1 MPKTTELDR
10 RSQVWLEAVPVDETR
25 SADGKDRILRV
36 RGYAIVFNSESERMG
51 SVIETIDP
59 RALDHL
65 GDLNALGIRMQ
76 GEHEGLAL
84 ANSSKGTLRLTK
96 DSKGILIEA
105 DLDARRSDAR
115 DLYYGVE
122 RGDVDK
128 MSFGFRIAKG
138 GETLTEDGDTLR
150 AHVTK
155 IERLYEVSG
164 VNFPAYR
171 DTDLS
176 AVGELCADCT
186 EDPCACA
193 ADDQDE
199 PASDEADEDAERGYD
214 ADVARR
220 VASFERYA

>member
-1 MPKTTELDR
+1 MNDMDR
-10 RSQVWLEAVPVDETR
+10 RSQVWLEAVPIDETR
-25 SADGKDRILRV
+25 GADGQDRILRV

-65 GDLNALGIRMQ
+65 GDLNTLGVRMQ

-84 ANSSKGTLRLTK
+84 ANSSKGTLRLSK
-96 DSKGILIEA
+96 DERGILIEA
-105 DLDARRSDAR
+105 DLDPRRSDAR
-115 DLYYGVE
+115 DLYYAVE

-128 MSFGFRIAKG
+128 MSFGFRIAQG
-138 GETLTEDGDTLR
+138 GEVLTEDGDTLR

-171 DTDLS
+171 DTELA
-176 AVGELCADCT
+176 AVGEICANCGAA
-186 EDPCACA
+186 PCECA
-193 ADDQDE
+193 LD
-199 PASDEADEDAERGYD
+199 DEDESATEERGYD
-214 ADVARR
+214 ATTLRSIAN
-220 VASFERYA
+220 FERYS